1 MNLIVLNLRKLII
14 LVNLWINGI
23 VRNMKEI
30 IEPNREMKYSIYNE
44 VVVNNTTLSPSLFKE
59 VKREVEKYECSSD

>member
-1 MNLIVLNLRKLII
+1 MV
-14 LVNLWINGI
+14 
-23 VRNMKEI
+23 EI
-30 IEPNREMKYSIYNE
+30 IEPNRELRCSIYNE